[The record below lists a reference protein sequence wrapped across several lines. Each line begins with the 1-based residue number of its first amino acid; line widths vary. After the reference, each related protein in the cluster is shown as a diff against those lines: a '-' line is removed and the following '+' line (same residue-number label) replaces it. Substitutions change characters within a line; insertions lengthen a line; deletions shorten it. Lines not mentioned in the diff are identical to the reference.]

1 MSVPNRWL
9 PFFGIALALL
19 LLAGAVLHTRNLLRG
34 ELRAQLARRD
44 ANLLAALLEQ
54 RLQNLEAEGLS
65 DLLTAVFETANQPSI
80 PGVMSVRILD
90 TNGTSPQAFPPEARE
105 ADLDPDDV
113 LEVRRTG
120 LVSRFRFVP
129 DLEDEFLLPPLDP
142 PSPRG
147 FPILEVV
154 LPVPETDGQPAGL
167 ARFLMKADSLADEY
181 AALERTLRRQA
192 WIGFS
197 LAGLAMTVAL
207 AFVFHRLAETQRDL
221 IRANRELTLAAKT
234 AAVGAVM
241 SHLLHGLK
249 NPLAGLQQFM
259 SAQAGT
265 STPSPDTDWSDAADA
280 TRRMRGMIDDVTRL
294 LREDS
299 GLVSYEIPIGELIH
313 LLVLRVIPLAKERGV
328 KISAQMPTSRSL
340 PNRTANMVL
349 LILENLTTNALQ
361 ATPEGRRVQLIIEEN
376 PQWTAFRV
384 IDEGPGLPADVRSRL
399 FTPTLSTKANGTGLG
414 LALSRQLARI
424 LGADLELERTGPSGS
439 VFVLRLA
446 PQSEPAPVAGR
457 G

>member
-1 MSVPNRWL
+1 LKFSIPNRWL
-9 PFFGIALALL
+9 PLFGIALALL

-44 ANLLAALLEQ
+44 ASLLAGLLEQ
-54 RLQNLEAEGLS
+54 RLQSTDAEGLS
-65 DLLTAVFETANQPSI
+65 DTLVAVLETAQLRSI
-80 PGVMSVRILD
+80 LGVMSVRFFD
-90 TNGTSPQAFPPEARE
+90 TNGTCSLAIPPGALE
-105 ADLDPDDV
+105 ADLEPDDV
-113 LEVRRTG
+113 LEVQHTG
-120 LVSRFRFVP
+120 MVSRFRFVP
-129 DLEDEFLLPPLDP
+129 DLEDEFLLAPLDP
-142 PSPRG
+142 PSALG

-154 LPVPETDGQPAGL
+154 LPLPEADGQPAGL
-167 ARFLMKADSLADEY
+167 VRFLMKADSLADEY
-181 AALERTLRRQA
+181 AALETTLRRQA
-192 WIGFS
+192 WIGFG

-221 IRANRELTLAAKT
+221 MRANRELTLAAKT

-259 SAQAGT
+259 NTQAGT
-265 STPSPDTDWSDAADA
+265 STPEPDTDWSDAADA
-280 TRRMRGMIDDVTRL
+280 TRRMRRMIDDVTRL

-328 KISAQMPTSRSL
+328 KISAKMPTTRSL

-361 ATPEGRRVQLIIEEN
+361 ATPEGRRVQVVIEEN
-376 PQWTAFRV
+376 PHWTAFRV

-399 FTPTLSTKANGTGLG
+399 FTPLLSTKANGTGLG

-424 LGADLELERTGPSGS
+424 LGADLELERTGPS
-439 VFVLRLA
+439 
-446 PQSEPAPVAGR
+446 EPTPAAGR
-457 G
+457 D

>member
-54 RLQNLEAEGLS
+54 RLQNADAEGL
-65 DLLTAVFETANQPSI
+65 DDTLMAVLETAQLRSI

-90 TNGTSPQAFPPEARE
+90 TNGACTLAIPLEAT
-105 ADLDPDDV
+105 DSGLQPDDL
-113 LEVRRTG
+113 LEVQRTG

-129 DLEDEFLLPPLDP
+129 DLEDEFLLPPQDP
-142 PSPRG
+142 PSGRG

-154 LPVPETDGQPAGL
+154 LPLPEAGGQPPGL
-167 ARFLMKADSLADEY
+167 VRFLMKGDSLAEEY
-181 AALERTLRRQA
+181 AALETTLRRQA
-192 WIGFS
+192 LIGFA

-221 IRANRELTLAAKT
+221 MRANRELTLAAKT

-259 SAQAGT
+259 SAQAST
-265 STPSPDTDWSDAADA
+265 SAPDPDTDWSDAADT

-299 GLVSYEIPIGELIH
+299 GLVSYEIPISELLQH
-313 LLVLRVIPLAKERGV
+313 LERRLTPLARERGV
-328 KISAQMPTSRSL
+328 TLETLVHARRSL
-340 PNRTANMVL
+340 PNRTANMVM
-349 LILENLTTNALQ
+349 LILENLMTNALQ
-361 ATPEGRRVQLIIEEN
+361 ATPEGRQVQVLVEEN
-376 PQWTAFRV
+376 PQWTSFRV
-384 IDEGPGLPADVRSRL
+384 CDEGPGLPAEVRARL
-399 FTPTLSTKANGTGLG
+399 FTPTLSTKADGTGLG

-439 VFVLRLA
+439 VFALRLV
-446 PQSEPAPVAGR
+446 PQSEPAPVLGR